1 MAGSAVAD
9 ASPAPQS
16 CASSP
21 LISKVVGSL
30 SVEAGDEAA
39 PPSSVSIVRSLDR
52 TSMVR
57 SLPATAPRTTG
68 TLVVEAGVAAP
79 VVVGVA
85 SSLDSGV
92 CGVVTAFP
100 ALTASAE
107 AISNVMAASPSDWM
121 GARRTGERAKDRGVL
136 GLLAA
141 LLLVG
146 ERAVLL
152 CRTLPRFE
160 NENPAPTPLLPGVTG
175 LRPRDSLAWADMEPD
190 LAGVS
195 SSHEAVDSASHRHMH
210 HQLAHTH
217 ARARLQH
224 RMRQGRVGGAPDVT
238 VSCEG
243 RFRRVGSRVA
253 DRPTRARLEAAVP
266 SAPMLVAAAVCGR
279 ASPSG
284 LD

>member
-1 MAGSAVAD
+1 
-9 ASPAPQS
+9 
-16 CASSP
+16 
-21 LISKVVGSL
+21 
-30 SVEAGDEAA
+30 
-39 PPSSVSIVRSLDR
+39 
-52 TSMVR
+52 MVR

-85 SSLDSGV
+85 SSLDSCAGGV
-92 CGVVTAFP
+92 CGVVAAFP
-100 ALTASAE
+100 SLTASAE

-195 SSHEAVDSASHRHMH
+195 SSHEAVESASHRHMH

>member
-107 AISNVMAASPSDWM
+107 AISNVMAASPSD
-121 GARRTGERAKDRGVL
+121 
-136 GLLAA
+136 
-141 LLLVG
+141 
-146 ERAVLL
+146 
-152 CRTLPRFE
+152 
-160 NENPAPTPLLPGVTG
+160 
-175 LRPRDSLAWADMEPD
+175 
-190 LAGVS
+190 
-195 SSHEAVDSASHRHMH
+195 
-210 HQLAHTH
+210 
-217 ARARLQH
+217 
-224 RMRQGRVGGAPDVT
+224 
-238 VSCEG
+238 
-243 RFRRVGSRVA
+243 
-253 DRPTRARLEAAVP
+253 
-266 SAPMLVAAAVCGR
+266 
-279 ASPSG
+279 
-284 LD
+284 

>member
-1 MAGSAVAD
+1 
-9 ASPAPQS
+9 
-16 CASSP
+16 
-21 LISKVVGSL
+21 
-30 SVEAGDEAA
+30 
-39 PPSSVSIVRSLDR
+39 
-52 TSMVR
+52 MVR

-85 SSLDSGV
+85 SSLDSCAGGV
-92 CGVVTAFP
+92 CGVVAAFP
-100 ALTASAE
+100 SLTASAE

-195 SSHEAVDSASHRHMH
+195 SSHEAVDS
-210 HQLAHTH
+210 
-217 ARARLQH
+217 
-224 RMRQGRVGGAPDVT
+224 DVT

-253 DRPTRARLEAAVP
+253 DRPTRARLAAAVP
-266 SAPMLVAAAVCGR
+266 SAPVLVAAVCGR